1 MLTDCH
7 VHFDRIPAERIPRVV
22 QHARDFG
29 VGRIILVSKC
39 VSTSRQTLEFARQ
52 YEGIYAGIGIHPIM
66 AHEAAEGDYDKLREL
81 AATSN
86 KIVCLGEIG
95 LDYGE
100 EYGAGQ
106 VARNKP
112 PAPPEVQKKVFR
124 RQIRLARD
132 LKLPVN
138 VHVRRSSS
146 RDVLDILREENAG
159 EVGGILHQFMA
170 NEAVAGEMFDLG
182 MHIGISQFI
191 CDPRA
196 DRLRGVVK
204 NLPLEKMVLETDTP
218 AQYPPETDI
227 PGEPMHTR
235 LVAEKLAEI
244 RGLALTEIEAIT
256 SANVTRVF
264 GI

>member
-7 VHFDRIPAERIPRVV
+7 VHFDSISAERLPRVV
-22 QHARDFG
+22 QHAKDFG
-29 VGRIILVSKC
+29 VGQMIVVAKD
-39 VSTSRQTLEFARQ
+39 VETSRHAVGFAES
-52 YEGIYAGIGIHPIM
+52 YEGIYAGIGIHPM
-66 AHEAAEGDYDKLREL
+66 RAHQASQPDYDSLREL
-81 AATSN
+81 VAPGK
-86 KIVCLGEIG
+86 KIVCFGEIG

-100 EYGAGQ
+100 EYGLGILPRQA
-106 VARNKP
+106 P
-112 PAPPEVQKKVFR
+112 PAPPDIQKEVFR
-124 RQIRLARD
+124 RQVRLARE
-132 LKLPVN
+132 LKLPIN

-146 RDVLDILREENAG
+146 RDVLDILKQEKAG

-170 NEAVAGEMFDLG
+170 NEKVAQEMFDLG

-204 NLPLEKMVLETDTP
+204 NLPLEKLVLETDTP

-235 LVAEKLAEI
+235 LVAEKLAEL
-244 RGLALTEIEAIT
+244 RGLTLADIMAIT
-256 SANVTRVF
+256 TANVKRVF